1 MPSIHFFSQ
10 EIDFV
15 LSKKTI
21 LRSWIIRVVANENRS
36 ISELNFIFC
45 TDQYLV
51 KLNRDYLSRDYFTDV
66 ITFDQ
71 SEADKLQGEVYIS
84 IPQVKENAGKYQ
96 NTFSNELSRVMIH
109 GVLHLLGYRD
119 GSDKEKQLMRKKE
132 EASLSLLPS

>member
-1 MPSIHFFSQ
+1 MPSIHFFSK

-84 IPQVKENAGKYQ
+84 IPRVKENAGKYQ

-109 GVLHLLGYRD
+109 GVLHLVGYRD